1 MSFLYLLTGC
11 LDLARNPGQKKQR
24 LPQAGKTWRDTTPE
38 TALILDYSR
47 WTEYENG
54 PPNFA
59 VSFPSKPVRIWVRR
73 RERKAENWD
82 GHLSN
87 TMTSLWSTTVTSQTS
102 KPSSNN
108 TNVGSKITQKQKKER
123 IKFDERC
130 ESYLGWMPARAGTE
144 AGNFGLCHAAY
155 RNSSIFHRKSSPFG
169 YFN

>member
-59 VSFPSKPVRIWVRR
+59 VSFPSKPVRR

-82 GHLSN
+82 GYLAN
-87 TMTSLWSTTVTSQTS
+87 TMTSLWSTTVTSPSHKPQNHRTRIQMWVQKLS
-102 KPSSNN
+102 K
-108 TNVGSKITQKQKKER
+108 KKKKKER

-169 YFN
+169 YLN